1 MIALEGRNEARHD
14 YKTEVNQQH
23 HSYFSRSFFYGRI
36 YKLFA
41 IKILITSAIELKRRR
56 HAYSE
61 FTLPSRMRVNVNPNI
76 HLPTSQTYAIIE
88 RLFSLPFMANLWV
101 HAWWFSTGLVSIH
114 QFSGSHEKMNLLAI
128 IFFTFVSY
136 SPTKTHKNDNRHCL
150 EAHVEYVPYIKFQ
163 HIFQRLYL
171 YVRGFYVTA
180 LVVATW
186 NSSFECWQLFRGM
199 EQSYPNIILWPTK
212 KTTSPET

>member
-14 YKTEVNQQH
+14 YKTEVTH

-101 HAWWFSTGLVSIH
+101 HAW
-114 QFSGSHEKMNLLAI
+114 
-128 IFFTFVSY
+128 
-136 SPTKTHKNDNRHCL
+136 
-150 EAHVEYVPYIKFQ
+150 
-163 HIFQRLYL
+163 
-171 YVRGFYVTA
+171 
-180 LVVATW
+180 
-186 NSSFECWQLFRGM
+186 
-199 EQSYPNIILWPTK
+199 
-212 KTTSPET
+212 